1 MKRSVKI
8 TAITAAL
15 IMVLSLWLIGC
26 GTAGGSG
33 GTRTD
38 ATGTNMSDSSGFV
51 YDPSEDVIGTSDDEY
66 VLTDSEQQLTALV
79 GNVADTVVEITTS
92 QVTTGSWMQ
101 QYVTEG
107 AGSGVVITSTG
118 IIITNNH
125 VIEGADTIQVTM
137 RDGSEYAATLIATDE
152 MYDIAVIKI
161 EATGLK
167 AATFGDSDDL
177 KVGQTAVAIGN
188 PLGSLG
194 GTVTEGIISA
204 TGRQIYVEGVPMT
217 LLQTTAAINPGNS
230 GGGLFNLAG
239 ELIGVVNAKMSEEGI
254 EGLGFAIPSNTALA
268 AATDLLTQGYVTG
281 RPDVGFTV
289 MEITDM
295 MTLMQYGVLYPGVY
309 VMQLGANAPESVK
322 TLDCIMSVN
331 GQSVADADDFK
342 SALYSASVGDTLTV
356 TFLRKE
362 QTTSSGSGAQGGGYT
377 KVEAE
382 IPVIQYNPADY
393 VS

>member
-1 MKRSVKI
+1 
-8 TAITAAL
+8 
-15 IMVLSLWLIGC
+15 
-26 GTAGGSG
+26 
-33 GTRTD
+33 
-38 ATGTNMSDSSGFV
+38 
-51 YDPSEDVIGTSDDEY
+51 
-66 VLTDSEQQLTALV
+66 
-79 GNVADTVVEITTS
+79 
-92 QVTTGSWMQ
+92 
-101 QYVTEG
+101 
-107 AGSGVVITSTG
+107 
-118 IIITNNH
+118 
-125 VIEGADTIQVTM
+125 
-137 RDGSEYAATLIATDE
+137 
-152 MYDIAVIKI
+152 
-161 EATGLK
+161 
-167 AATFGDSDDL
+167 
-177 KVGQTAVAIGN
+177 
-188 PLGSLG
+188 
-194 GTVTEGIISA
+194 
-204 TGRQIYVEGVPMT
+204 MT

-295 MTLMQYGVLYPGVY
+295 KTALQYGVSYSGVY

-322 TLDCIMSVN
+322 TLDRIVSVN

-342 SALYSASVGDTLTV
+342 SALYSSSVGDTLTV

-393 VS
+393 AS

>member
-1 MKRSVKI
+1 MKRSVTI

-15 IMVLSLWLIGC
+15 IMVLSLGLIGC

-79 GNVADTVVEITTS
+79 ENVADTVVEITTS

-204 TGRQIYVEGVPMT
+204 TGRQIYVEGIPMT

-322 TLDCIMSVN
+322 TLDCIVSVN

-342 SALYSASVGDTLTV
+342 SALYSSFVGDTLTV

>member
-15 IMVLSLWLIGC
+15 ITVLSLGLIGC

-79 GNVADTVVEITTS
+79 ENVADTVVEITTS

-204 TGRQIYVEGVPMT
+204 TGRQIYVEGIPMT

-295 MTLMQYGVLYPGVY
+295 KTALQYGVLYSGVY

-322 TLDCIMSVN
+322 TLDCIVSVN

-342 SALYSASVGDTLTV
+342 SALYSSSVGDTLTV

-393 VS
+393 AS

>member
-15 IMVLSLWLIGC
+15 IMVLSLGLIGC

-51 YDPSEDVIGTSDDEY
+51 YDPSVDVIGTSDDEY

-79 GNVADTVVEITTS
+79 ENVADTVVEITTS

-107 AGSGVVITSTG
+107 AGSGVVITSNG
-118 IIITNNH
+118 YIITNNH

-204 TGRQIYVEGVPMT
+204 TGRQIYVEGIPMT

-322 TLDCIMSVN
+322 TLDCIVSVN

-342 SALYSASVGDTLTV
+342 SALYASSVGDTLTV

-393 VS
+393 AS

>member
-1 MKRSVKI
+1 MKRSVTI
-8 TAITAAL
+8 TAVTAAL
-15 IMVLSLWLIGC
+15 IMVLSLGLIGC

-38 ATGTNMSDSSGFV
+38 ATGTNMSDTNGFV

-79 GNVADTVVEITTS
+79 ENVADTVVEITTS

-107 AGSGVVITSTG
+107 AGSGVIITSTG

-204 TGRQIYVEGVPMT
+204 TGRQIYVEGIPMT

-295 MTLMQYGVLYPGVY
+295 MTALQYGVSYSGVY
-309 VMQLGANAPESVK
+309 VMRLGANAPESVK
-322 TLDCIMSVN
+322 TLDCIVSVN
-331 GQSVADADDFK
+331 GQSVADVDDFK
-342 SALYSASVGDTLTV
+342 SALYASSVGDTLTV
-356 TFLRKE
+356 TFLRKA
-362 QTTSSGSGAQGGGYT
+362 QTTSSGSGAQNGGYT

-393 VS
+393 AS

>member
-15 IMVLSLWLIGC
+15 IMVLSLGLIGC

-51 YDPSEDVIGTSDDEY
+51 YDPSVDVIGTSDDEY

-79 GNVADTVVEITTS
+79 ENVADTVVEITTS

-204 TGRQIYVEGVPMT
+204 TGRQIYVEGIPMT

-295 MTLMQYGVLYPGVY
+295 KTALQYGVLYSGVY

-322 TLDCIMSVN
+322 TLDCIVSVN

-342 SALYSASVGDTLTV
+342 SALYSSSVGDTLTV

-393 VS
+393 AS

>member
-15 IMVLSLWLIGC
+15 IMVLSLGLIGC

-79 GNVADTVVEITTS
+79 ENVADTVVEITTS

-204 TGRQIYVEGVPMT
+204 TGRQIYVEGIPMT

-322 TLDCIMSVN
+322 TLDCIVSVN

-342 SALYSASVGDTLTV
+342 SALYSSSVGDTLTV

-393 VS
+393 AS

>member
-15 IMVLSLWLIGC
+15 IMVLSLGLIGC

-204 TGRQIYVEGVPMT
+204 TGRQIYVEGIPMT

-295 MTLMQYGVLYPGVY
+295 KTALQYGVLYSGVY

-322 TLDCIMSVN
+322 TLDCIVSVN

-342 SALYSASVGDTLTV
+342 SALYSSSVGDTLTV

-393 VS
+393 AS

>member
-15 IMVLSLWLIGC
+15 IMVLSLGLIGC

-79 GNVADTVVEITTS
+79 ENVADTVVEITTS

-204 TGRQIYVEGVPMT
+204 TGRQIYVEGIPMT

-281 RPDVGFTV
+281 WPDVGFTV

-295 MTLMQYGVLYPGVY
+295 MTALQYGVSYSGVY

-322 TLDCIMSVN
+322 TLDYIVSVN

-342 SALYSASVGDTLTV
+342 SALYASSVGDTLTV

-393 VS
+393 AS

>member
-15 IMVLSLWLIGC
+15 IMVLSLGLIGC

-33 GTRTD
+33 GIRTD

-79 GNVADTVVEITTS
+79 ENVADTVVEITTS

-204 TGRQIYVEGVPMT
+204 TGRQIYVEGIPMT

-295 MTLMQYGVLYPGVY
+295 KTALQYGVLYSGVY

-322 TLDCIMSVN
+322 TLDCIVSVN

-342 SALYSASVGDTLTV
+342 SALYSSSVGDTLTV